1 MPDEGSNLV
10 QRLHEQAINHLRKEA
25 GLPPAQPQTPV
36 RIDLPDAPLGSPVA
50 AEWNLYRHE
59 VGRLLAEGSRGR
71 VALVKVGQPIT
82 VWDTTRD
89 AVQASRLL
97 YGQELCL
104 VQEIQ
109 PVLRGLNHGSND

>member
-36 RIDLPDAPLGSPVA
+36 RIDLPDAPPGSPVA

-82 VWDTTRD
+82 VWDTTPRC
-89 AVQASRLL
+89 RP
-97 YGQELCL
+97 GQSAALRARTLPSPGDSTCL
-104 VQEIQ
+104 AGTQPRIQ
-109 PVLRGLNHGSND
+109 